1 MTQMIH
7 IECKAVLF
15 DLDGVL
21 IDSTA
26 AIERVWTRW
35 AIARGLDSEEV
46 VAGAHGRPTLAMVQ
60 EYLPDSDHEKESL
73 EAERCEMED
82 LEGVVACNGAKE
94 LLAALPGTG
103 WTVVTSC
110 SKDLAEARLLAVGM
124 PIAPLMV
131 TFSDVEHGKPHPE
144 PYLKGAARLKF
155 PPSDCVVLEDSP
167 AGVQSGKAAGCRVI
181 GLRTWCSERELKAA
195 GADWT
200 IDSCASV
207 SVLGCSGQVLRL
219 VLDGC

>member
-1 MTQMIH
+1 MII

-35 AIARGLDSEEV
+35 AIARGFDPKEV
-46 VAGAHGRPTLAMVQ
+46 LAAAHGRPSLAMVK
-60 EYLPDSDHEKESL
+60 EYLPDSDHEKESR

-82 LEGVVACNGAKE
+82 LEGVVACNGARE
-94 LLAALPGTG
+94 LLAALNGAR

-110 SKDLAEARLLAVGM
+110 SNELAEAKLSAVGI
-124 PIAPLMV
+124 PVASLMV

-144 PYLKGAARLKF
+144 PYLKGAARLKCL
-155 PPSDCVVLEDSP
+155 PSECVVLEDAP

-181 GLRTWCSERELKAA
+181 GLRTWCSEEELKAA

-200 IDSCASV
+200 INSCASV
-207 SVLGCSGQVLRL
+207 RVWGHAGQVLQL
-219 VLDGC
+219 ALDAAIK

>member
-1 MTQMIH
+1 MIL

-35 AIARGLDSEEV
+35 AIARGFDPKEV
-46 VAGAHGRPTLAMVQ
+46 LAAAHGRPSLALVK
-60 EYLPDSDHEKESL
+60 EYLPDSDYEKESR

-82 LEGVVACNGAKE
+82 LEGVVACNGARE
-94 LLAALPGTG
+94 LLAALNGAR

-110 SKDLAEARLLAVGM
+110 SNELAEAKLSAVGI
-124 PIAPLMV
+124 PVASLMV

-144 PYLKGAARLKF
+144 PYLTGAARLKCL
-155 PPSDCVVLEDSP
+155 PSECVVLEDAP

-181 GLRTWCSERELKAA
+181 GLRTWCSEEELKAA

-200 IDSCASV
+200 INSCASV
-207 SVLGCSGQVLRL
+207 RVWGHAGQVLQL
-219 VLDGC
+219 ALDAAIK

>member
-1 MTQMIH
+1 MIH

-35 AIARGLDSEEV
+35 AIARGLDPREV
-46 VAGAHGRPTLAMVQ
+46 VAAAHGRPSLAMVQ
-60 EYLPDSDHEKESL
+60 KYLPNSDHEKESL

-82 LEGVVACNGAKE
+82 LEGVAACHGAKD
-94 LLAALPGTG
+94 LLAALPVAC

-110 SKDLAEARLLAVGM
+110 SRSLAEAKLSAAGI

-131 TFSDVEHGKPHPE
+131 TFSDVARGKPHPD
-144 PYLKGAARLKF
+144 PYLRGAARLKF
-155 PPSDCVVLEDSP
+155 APSDCVVLEDSP

-181 GLRTWCSERELKAA
+181 GLRTWCHERELKAP
-195 GADWT
+195 GADW
-200 IDSCASV
+200 IADSCASV
-207 SVLGCSGQVLRL
+207 NVLSLRGQLLRL
-219 VLDGC
+219 ALDAC

>member
-1 MTQMIH
+1 MTH

-35 AIARGLDSEEV
+35 AMARGFDPKEV
-46 VAGAHGRPTLAMVQ
+46 LAAAHGRPSLAVVQ

-82 LEGVVACNGAKE
+82 LEGVVACSGARE
-94 LLAALPGTG
+94 LLAALNDAR

-110 SKDLAEARLLAVGM
+110 SRDLVEAKLLAVGM

-144 PYLKGAARLKF
+144 PYLKGAARLKCL
-155 PPSDCVVLEDSP
+155 PSDCLVLEDAP

-181 GLRTWCSERELKAA
+181 GMRTWCSEKELKAA
-195 GADWT
+195 GADWI

-207 SVLGCSGQVLRL
+207 RVLGHSGQVLRL
-219 VLDGC
+219 ALEAAIK

>member
-1 MTQMIH
+1 MIL

-35 AIARGLDSEEV
+35 AIARGFDPKEV
-46 VAGAHGRPTLAMVQ
+46 LAAAHGRPSLALVK
-60 EYLPDSDHEKESL
+60 EYLPDSDYEKESR

-82 LEGVVACNGAKE
+82 LEGVVACNGARE
-94 LLAALPGTG
+94 LLAALNGAR

-110 SKDLAEARLLAVGM
+110 SNELAEAKLSAVGI
-124 PIAPLMV
+124 PVASRMV

-144 PYLKGAARLKF
+144 PYLTGAARLKCL
-155 PPSDCVVLEDSP
+155 PSECVVLEDAP

-181 GLRTWCSERELKAA
+181 GLRTWCSEEELKAA

-200 IDSCASV
+200 INSCASV
-207 SVLGCSGQVLRL
+207 RVWGHAGQVLQL
-219 VLDGC
+219 ALDAAIK

>member
-1 MTQMIH
+1 MLNL
-7 IECKAVLF
+7 VGL
-15 DLDGVL
+15 L

-35 AIARGLDSEEV
+35 AIARGFDPKEV
-46 VAGAHGRPTLAMVQ
+46 LAAAHGRPSLAMVK
-60 EYLPDSDHEKESL
+60 EYLPDSDYEKESR

-82 LEGVVACNGAKE
+82 LEGVVACNGARE
-94 LLAALPGTG
+94 LLAALNGAR

-110 SKDLAEARLLAVGM
+110 SNELAEAKLSAVGI
-124 PIAPLMV
+124 PVASLMV

-144 PYLKGAARLKF
+144 PYLKGAARLKCL
-155 PPSDCVVLEDSP
+155 PSECVVLEDAP

-181 GLRTWCSERELKAA
+181 GLRTWCSEEELKVA

-200 IDSCASV
+200 INSCASV
-207 SVLGCSGQVLRL
+207 RVWGHAGQVLQL
-219 VLDGC
+219 ALDAAIK